1 MTADNKSIIWI
12 ASYPKSGNTWV
23 RFLAC
28 NLLFGPQDSAAAFS
42 QLAPDVHELRELPR
56 LLAPRMLMKTH
67 FQFSERMPL
76 ASETAGAVYI
86 VRHPADVLLSN
97 FHYSQR
103 SGAKGSDERGALDRY
118 VEQFLGNR
126 GDPRW
131 RQLGMGTWDENVRSW
146 ISAPLPFPIL
156 TLRYEDLLARP
167 MVEAAR
173 LQQFLALQRTAAE
186 VARAV
191 AASSFERL
199 RAIEESDIAAR
210 RVGIFYKPYLQPSI
224 RAGRRF
230 MRAGRGEEGRGT
242 LTERQR
248 RLTAEVFAA
257 TMQACGYEAAISSP
271 ALREGT

>member
-1 MTADNKSIIWI
+1 MTGGKRSVIWI

-28 NLLFGPQDSAAAFS
+28 NLIFGPQDSAAAFN

-56 LLAPRMLMKTH
+56 PLPPRMLLKTH
-67 FQFSERMPL
+67 FQFSEHMPL

-97 FHYSQR
+97 FHYSRR
-103 SGAKGSDERGALDRY
+103 SGTTGSDERDALDHY
-118 VEQFLGNR
+118 VEQFLGNH

-131 RQLGMGTWDENVRSW
+131 RQLGMGTWVENVRSW
-146 ISAPLPFPIL
+146 IGAPLPFPVL
-156 TLRYEDLLARP
+156 MLRYEDLLAHP
-167 MVEAAR
+167 LVEAAR
-173 LQQFLALQRTAAE
+173 LREFLAPQCTAE
-186 VARAV
+186 DVARAV
-191 AASSFERL
+191 AASSFEGL
-199 RAIEESDIAAR
+199 RAIEEADIAAE

-224 RAGRRF
+224 RAGLRF
-230 MRAGRGEEGRGT
+230 MRAGRADAGRSA

-257 TMQACGYEAAISSP
+257 SMQTCGYKSMLGEP
-271 ALREGT
+271 A